1 MNVADAAPGTP
12 APAPAGIIV
21 PGRVLGV
28 GLLTL
33 VYILNYMDR
42 QILAVLIEPIK
53 ADIALTDTQVG
64 LLTGTL
70 FAIFYGF
77 ITIPIA
83 MLADRTN
90 RIRIVAIGCFLW
102 SLFTGISGLATSFLA
117 LAIARI
123 GVAFGEAGGV
133 APSLSVLG
141 DYFSPRRRV
150 FAIALFTCA
159 SPIGILAGV
168 MIGGLVADAY
178 GWRAVFIGAAIVGLL
193 LAPLLLKFAP
203 EPPRG
208 NFEPLPDPSAKP
220 PSFGATLLL
229 FVRRPTLVWMAIS
242 CGLFAMIANGLITWV
257 PALLMRG
264 YGASVRDVALY
275 YGPVVGISLAI
286 GLFSSGA
293 TISWFARRSLR
304 AYTLIPA
311 AAMLL
316 CAPLFAGALSAG
328 SWQMV
333 LVWMA
338 LPLALINF
346 VVPPALT
353 LVQNLAPANV
363 RSTASAILMLVLNLV
378 GIGLGPLAIGVVSD
392 ILTPTMET
400 DGLRYAMMI
409 TMVPISVLT
418 SVSLLVAT
426 RYIVRDH
433 ERVAAGTV
441 PGEGSALKPA

>member
-1 MNVADAAPGTP
+1 MSSA
-12 APAPAGIIV
+12 APAGVDATAPTTGIVV
-21 PGRVLGV
+21 PGRVMGV
-28 GLLTL
+28 TLLTL
-33 VYILNYMDR
+33 VYILNFMDR

-70 FAIFYGF
+70 FAVFYGF

-83 MLADRTN
+83 MMADRTN

-102 SLFTGISGLATSFLA
+102 SIFTGISGLAMSFLA
-117 LAIARI
+117 LAVARI

-150 FAIALFTCA
+150 FVIALFTCA

-168 MIGGLVADAY
+168 MVGGLVADVY
-178 GWRAVFIGAAIVGLL
+178 GWRAVFIGAAIAGLIL
-193 LAPLLLKFAP
+193 VPILIKFAP

-208 NFEPLPDPSAKP
+208 NFEPLPDPTAKA

-229 FVRRPTLVWMAIS
+229 FVRRPTLVWMAVS

-264 YGASVRDVALY
+264 YGATVRDVALY

-293 TISWFARRSLR
+293 TISWFAKRSLR

-311 AAMLL
+311 AAMLI
-316 CAPLFAGALSAG
+316 CAPLFAATLSAG
-328 SWQMV
+328 TWQMA

-338 LPLALINF
+338 VPLALINF

-378 GIGLGPLAIGVVSD
+378 GIGLGPLMVGVVSD
-392 ILTPTMET
+392 MLTPTMGT
-400 DGLRYAMMI
+400 DGLRYAMLI
-409 TMVPISVLT
+409 TIVPTAVLT
-418 SVSLLVAT
+418 SASLLIAT

-433 ERVAAGTV
+433 ERVASNTV
-441 PGEGSALKPA
+441 PGEETELKPA